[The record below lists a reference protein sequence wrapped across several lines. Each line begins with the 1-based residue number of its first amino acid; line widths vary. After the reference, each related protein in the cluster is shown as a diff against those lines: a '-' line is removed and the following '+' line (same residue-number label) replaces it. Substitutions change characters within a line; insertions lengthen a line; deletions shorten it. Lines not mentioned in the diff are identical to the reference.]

1 MGEQSVVENMCLAIP
16 GKVMS
21 IDGKTAVVD
30 FGGTR
35 REVRLDL
42 LNRVRKGD
50 YVIVHVGYAIQIL
63 DEKAAQKLLKSWAEV
78 TGSGGLA

>member
-1 MGEQSVVENMCLAIP
+1 MCLAIP

-30 FGGTR
+30 FGGMR

-42 LNRVRKGD
+42 LAGVHKSD
-50 YVIVHVGYAIQIL
+50 YVIVHVGYAIQTL
-63 DEKAAQKLLKSWAEV
+63 DEKEAKKILESWKEIAE
-78 TGSGGLA
+78 SGGLA

>member
-1 MGEQSVVENMCLAIP
+1 MCLAIP

-21 IDGKTAVVD
+21 IDGKTAIVD
-30 FGGTR
+30 FGGMR

-42 LNRVRKGD
+42 LARVHKGD

-63 DEKAAQKLLKSWAEV
+63 NEKEAKKILKSWAEV
-78 TGSGGLA
+78 AGSGGLA